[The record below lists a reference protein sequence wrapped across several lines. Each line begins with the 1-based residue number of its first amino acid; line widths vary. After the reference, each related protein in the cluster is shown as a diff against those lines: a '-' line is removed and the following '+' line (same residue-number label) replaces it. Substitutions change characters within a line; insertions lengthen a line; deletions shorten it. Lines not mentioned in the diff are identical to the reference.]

1 MKKQHPNQ
9 LDEGR
14 IIFINKQYIYIYMR
28 RTGFEPVMGNPT
40 DLQSAAL
47 TTQPPSQTNIKIGA
61 LGLEPRT
68 LGLKGHRSTN

>member
-1 MKKQHPNQ
+1 MTE
-9 LDEGR
+9 L
-14 IIFINKQYIYIYMR
+14 
-28 RTGFEPVMGNPT
+28 PT

-47 TTQPPSQTNIKIGA
+47 TTQPPSQLNLGA